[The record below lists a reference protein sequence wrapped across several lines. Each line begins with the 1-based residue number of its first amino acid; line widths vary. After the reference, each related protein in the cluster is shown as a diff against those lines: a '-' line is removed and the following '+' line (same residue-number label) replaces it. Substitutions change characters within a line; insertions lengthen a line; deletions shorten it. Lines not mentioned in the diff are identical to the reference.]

1 MLWTPTEV
9 RFGVDGVQH
18 AVYVNAGTGAAQWPF
33 DKPQYMILN
42 LAIGGDLGGPV
53 DDSIFPIEFE
63 IEYAR
68 VYQQAR

>member
-1 MLWTPTEV
+1 
-9 RFGVDGVQH
+9 
-18 AVYVNAGTGAAQWPF
+18 VYVNAGTGAAQWPF